1 MTNFIEF
8 DEKTKVLKSI
18 NLDDFSIEDLEDYIE
33 SLSSEINRAK
43 KEIHKREK
51 TKKEAQK
58 FFK

>member
-43 KEIHKREK
+43 KEIQKREK